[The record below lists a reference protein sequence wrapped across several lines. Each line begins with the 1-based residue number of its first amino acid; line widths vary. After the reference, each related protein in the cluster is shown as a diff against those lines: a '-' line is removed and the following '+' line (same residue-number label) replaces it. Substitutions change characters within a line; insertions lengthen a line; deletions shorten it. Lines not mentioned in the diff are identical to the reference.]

1 MAKKL
6 KTPLL
11 TLAAFALIGQILFW
25 PFSGSFTTPKY
36 ENRMF
41 ATTGAWFNT
50 TDLHALN
57 DAAHYF
63 AQTMIGWTKFPS
75 FGFDLIAFAKLP
87 QDTAINL
94 HMQERQNVVLTLT
107 TQEPIDQ
114 KQLALAKDFLQG
126 KIDEYNKSTNTKF
139 ILTNTDYEMAEIERS
154 DLTGAAFA
162 LILSL
167 ALGAAYLFL
176 KKEFFPPR
184 LKL

>member
-1 MAKKL
+1 M
-6 KTPLL
+6 L
-11 TLAAFALIGQILFW
+11 TLAAFALAGQILFW
-25 PFSGSFTTPKY
+25 PFSGAYSASRY
-36 ENRMF
+36 ESRMF

-63 AQTMIGWTKFPS
+63 GQTMIGWTKFPS
-75 FGFDLIAFAKLP
+75 FSANLIDFAKLP
-87 QDTAINL
+87 TDTGVNL

-107 TQEPIDQ
+107 TKEPIDQ
-114 KQLALAKDFLQG
+114 GQIVLAKNFLQSMM
-126 KIDEYNKSTNTKF
+126 DEYNKNTNTKF
-139 ILTNTDYEMAEIERS
+139 MLTNIDYELSEVQRS
-154 DLTGAAFA
+154 TLTGSAFA
-162 LILSL
+162 LVLSI